1 MFSCEV
7 PRKVL
12 IGNMIWIPFDA
23 AWKASRFC
31 VFGFL
36 QMMDDVSATSS
47 RKSDFGFVNNWIRMV
62 ARKQCFSYISTN
74 GFKSELCCL
83 FEFQDIEEKVKMAG
97 RESLQK

>member
-1 MFSCEV
+1 
-7 PRKVL
+7 
-12 IGNMIWIPFDA
+12 
-23 AWKASRFC
+23 
-31 VFGFL
+31 
-36 QMMDDVSATSS
+36 
-47 RKSDFGFVNNWIRMV
+47 MV